1 MMVFDTNVLV
11 YAGREDSEFYVPCRE
26 RLAQARTGSSPVF
39 LTWNV
44 CYEFLRVVTHTSIYP
59 QPWIIL
65 SLDDGCRFLATLLE
79 SPRFGMLRPTE
90 RHFTVLS
97 QIAEE
102 LPNLRGNVVH
112 DLHTAVLMRE
122 HGISQIC
129 TLDSDFRRFPFVEII
144 DPTQ

>member
-11 YAGREDSEFYVPCRE
+11 YAGRDDSEFHVPCRD

-44 CYEFLRVVTHTSIYP
+44 CYEFLRVITHPSIYP
-59 QPWIIL
+59 QPWI
-65 SLDDGCRFLATLLE
+65 LDDGYRFLATLLE
-79 SPRFGMLRPTE
+79 SPRFGLLRPTE
-90 RHFTVLS
+90 RHLTVLS

-112 DLHTAVLMRE
+112 DMHTAVLMRE

-129 TLDSDFRRFPFVEII
+129 TMDGDFRRFPFIEVI
-144 DPTQ
+144 DPRQ